1 VLTAAYA
8 AHPERFVGKP
18 PAPPALPSVAW
29 INRPVDNTGDTEAA
43 TG

>member
-1 VLTAAYA
+1 
-8 AHPERFVGKP
+8 VGKP